1 MEYLMEIQNV
11 SFTLLRGRER
21 GGFIKILDSSR
32 SPFSV
37 KKIRGEE
44 TILEIIKIQ
53 RSSRAG
59 GARGTGDNDRIFQV
73 KDQVARPLTG
83 LILILPQEVSTGRKL
98 VNCS

>member
-1 MEYLMEIQNV
+1 MEIQNV
-11 SFTLLRGRER
+11 SFTLLQGSER

-59 GARGTGDNDRIFQV
+59 GARGTGDNDRIS
-73 KDQVARPLTG
+73 RLRTR
-83 LILILPQEVSTGRKL
+83 LLGR
-98 VNCS
+98 